1 MAEEEEGATV
11 QTRFC
16 TRSTLRLSALLASQG
31 GVEGK
36 EVSTSDVMNVMA

>member
-1 MAEEEEGATV
+1 MAEQEEGATV
-11 QTRFC
+11 QTRFA
-16 TRSTLRLSALLASQG
+16 RDPLRLSALLASQG